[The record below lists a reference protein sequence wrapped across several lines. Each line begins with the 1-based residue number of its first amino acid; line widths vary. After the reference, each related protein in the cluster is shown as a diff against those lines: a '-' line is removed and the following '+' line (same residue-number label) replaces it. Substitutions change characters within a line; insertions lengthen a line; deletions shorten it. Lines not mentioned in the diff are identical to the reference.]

1 VRRRAGTARAA
12 LTASSLVLGEASKMS
27 RPPARAHVCAL
38 DNNSL
43 VTLTLLAR
51 LAHSLEVARLSLV
64 RAARP

>member
-1 VRRRAGTARAA
+1 M
-12 LTASSLVLGEASKMS
+12 LGEASKMS